1 MSFKKF
7 CPRCGKEKDFLVGKI
22 CVDCFME
29 GKEFF
34 SMDKINMTVCKHCS
48 KLKVRGKWIEFSDS
62 LIAEE
67 VASKVNVIDELKDS
81 KVFVEIEKYS
91 EIDYE
96 AKVKVTGILS
106 NQLVEKESFVKFQ
119 LKDVTCDAC
128 MKLNADYR
136 EAIIQLR
143 SSSKD
148 TAKEMYAIAIDL
160 LSREKSKNTLADTSK
175 VIEIK
180 NGYDLWVG
188 SKNAAAKVA
197 RRVAQLFDVQIKN
210 SRKLTGRE
218 NGKDKYRNTYCIK
231 K

>member
-22 CVDCFME
+22 CVDCFMQ

-62 LIAEE
+62 FIAEE
-67 VASKVNVIDELKDS
+67 IASKVNVIDEIKDA

-91 EIDYE
+91 DIDYE
-96 AKVKVTGILS
+96 AKIKVTGLLADR
-106 NQLVEKESFVKFQ
+106 LVEKEEFIKFQ

-128 MKLNADYR
+128 MKLHADYR

-143 SSSKD
+143 SSSKVV
-148 TAKEMYAIAIDL
+148 AKEMYDIAIDL

-175 VIEIK
+175 IVETRLQK
-180 NGYDLWVG
+180 LREELPNYLM
-188 SKNAAAKVA
+188 SK
-197 RRVAQLFDVQIKN
+197 
-210 SRKLTGRE
+210 
-218 NGKDKYRNTYCIK
+218 
-231 K
+231 